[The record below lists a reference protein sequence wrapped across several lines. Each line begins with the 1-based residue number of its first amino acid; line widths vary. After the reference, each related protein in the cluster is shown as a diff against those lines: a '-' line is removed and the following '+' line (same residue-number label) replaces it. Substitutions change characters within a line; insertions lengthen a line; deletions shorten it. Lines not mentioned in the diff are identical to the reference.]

1 MVQKDLA
8 NTLREIGAKGSAAFY
23 QGPIAE
29 KFAAYMKAQ
38 GGLIDQKDLA
48 AIRANE
54 DPAIKINYK
63 GIDVYECPPNSQGFV
78 MLQALNILE
87 GMNVRYMRHNSA
99 PYLHAVTESLKLAF
113 ADRNKYVADPK
124 FTPNIPM
131 RQMLSKE
138 YAAMRRALD
147 RSGQGDRR
155 RGAVRQSHPADRSAA
170 LRRASRGWRM
180 RVRSRRRTTVITGE
194 ENGHT
199 TYLAVVDKDRN
210 MVSVTSSLLSLFGSG
225 HVVEGAGFMLNNR
238 MAYYGLDEDDVN
250 VLRPGKRV
258 RQTINPALALKDGKP
273 YMVFGTPGADTQPQ
287 AQMQFFLNVAE
298 FGMNVQ
304 QALEQDYIVSTS
316 FKSSYYP
323 HAAEGKLQVPAT
335 IAEARAR
342 RARGDG
348 PQARHPQ
355 RARRRLGEGDR
366 HSSAHRRVDG
376 RRQPDARQLR
386 DGVLKVPGASCLVPR
401 AGAKCRVHSHRCHR
415 VAAFSRV
422 RTRSRTGRPAHV
434 RRARPRGRRRS
445 STELTA
451 AVNADRS
458 DAARWGRLAMGLE
471 ANGLLVQAAANYEV
485 AVGLDGSEPRWRYQL
500 ALLKARRGEVDAALA
515 DLDRVV
521 QLAPGYAPAR
531 WKQGLW
537 WLDRGDTAKAQAAF
551 RSGRE
556 GRAERIPPATPVWR
570 SFTCRSARTR
580 RLPPRLKHCSPLIR
594 AIVTR
599 CNCWARPTGVSA
611 ANRMRALPS
620 PSVRPDNRRGPIP
633 GPTRSASTGAASPR
647 C

>member
-1 MVQKDLA
+1 MRRYVLLTVSLVSLLSVSPIAQTSTWRPVVLSDNGMVASGHALASEAGIRVLKAGGNAIDAAVAAWAVQGLTEPEMTGLGGDMFMLIYLAKTGEVKFINGTGVAPMAATVDFYTGKGGLPSDGILSVSVPGAVAGAELAANTYGTKSLAELMAPAAELAEKGFPITESLAGAIRGSADKFSPSAKAIWYNGNTPKGFGERVVQKDLA

-38 GGLIDQKDLA
+38 GGLIDRKDLA

-78 MLQALNILE
+78 MLQALNIVE

-131 RQMLSKE
+131 REMLSKE
-138 YAAMRRALD
+138 YAAIRRALID
-147 RSGQGDRR
+147 PDKAIHGEAPFGNP
-155 RGAVRQSHPADRSAA
+155 RGPSTSSQPIAYASPHPVP
-170 LRRASRGWRM
+170 G
-180 RVRSRRRTTVITGE
+180 TVITVE

-238 MAYYGLDEDDVN
+238 MAYYGLEADDVN

-304 QALEQDYIVSTS
+304 QALEQEYIVSTS

-323 HAAEGKLQVPAT
+323 HVAEGTLQVPSTLPKHVLDELAAMGHKLD
-335 IAEARAR
+335 IRNV
-342 RARGDG
+342 RGVG
-348 PQARHPQ
+348 SVKAIIIHP
-355 RARRRLGEGDR
+355 RT
-366 HSSAHRRVDG
+366 
-376 RRQPDARQLR
+376 
-386 DGVLKVPGASCLVPR
+386 GVL
-401 AGAKCRVHSHRCHR
+401 
-415 VAAFSRV
+415 
-422 RTRSRTGRPAHV
+422 
-434 RRARPRGRRRS
+434 
-445 STELTA
+445 
-451 AVNADRS
+451 
-458 DAARWGRLAMGLE
+458 MG
-471 ANGLLVQAAANYEV
+471 
-485 AVGLDGSEPRWRYQL
+485 
-500 ALLKARRGEVDAALA
+500 
-515 DLDRVV
+515 
-521 QLAPGYAPAR
+521 
-531 WKQGLW
+531 
-537 WLDRGDTAKAQAAF
+537 
-551 RSGRE
+551 
-556 GRAERIPPATPVWR
+556 
-570 SFTCRSARTR
+570 
-580 RLPPRLKHCSPLIR
+580 
-594 AIVTR
+594 
-599 CNCWARPTGVSA
+599 GVS
-611 ANRMRALPS
+611 
-620 PSVRPDNRRGPIP
+620 
-633 GPTRSASTGAASPR
+633 PTRDSYVMAY
-647 C
+647 

>member
-1 MVQKDLA
+1 MRRSLLLIVSLVAILSVAPLAQTSTWRPVVLSDTGMIASGHALASEAGIRVLKSGGNAIDAAVAAWAVQGLTEPEMTGLGGDMFLLVYLAKTGEVKFINGTGVAPMAATVDFYKGKGGLPGDGILSVSVPGAVAGAELAAKTYGTKPLSELMAPAVELADKGFPVTEALASAIRNSREKFSPSSKKIWFNGDTPLGFGDRVVQKDLA
-8 NTLREIGAKGSAAFY
+8 NTLREIGAKGSGAFY

-38 GGLIDQKDLA
+38 GGLIDRKDLA

-131 RQMLSKE
+131 IRMLSKE
-138 YAAMRRALD
+138 YAAMRRGLIDPDKAID
-147 RSGQGDRR
+147 GEAPFGNPASAPTDSG
-155 RGAVRQSHPADRSAA
+155 GATVGKPRLVYANPQLTPN
-170 LRRASRGWRM
+170 
-180 RVRSRRRTTVITGE
+180 TVITGE

-225 HVVEGAGFMLNNR
+225 HVVEGAGFVLNNR

-323 HAAEGKLQVPAT
+323 HAAEGKLQVPST
-335 IAEARAR
+335 IPKHVLDELAAMGHKLDIRNV
-342 RARGDG
+342 RGVG
-348 PQARHPQ
+348 SVKAIIIHP
-355 RARRRLGEGDR
+355 RT
-366 HSSAHRRVDG
+366 
-376 RRQPDARQLR
+376 
-386 DGVLKVPGASCLVPR
+386 GVL
-401 AGAKCRVHSHRCHR
+401 
-415 VAAFSRV
+415 
-422 RTRSRTGRPAHV
+422 
-434 RRARPRGRRRS
+434 
-445 STELTA
+445 
-451 AVNADRS
+451 
-458 DAARWGRLAMGLE
+458 MG
-471 ANGLLVQAAANYEV
+471 
-485 AVGLDGSEPRWRYQL
+485 
-500 ALLKARRGEVDAALA
+500 
-515 DLDRVV
+515 
-521 QLAPGYAPAR
+521 
-531 WKQGLW
+531 
-537 WLDRGDTAKAQAAF
+537 
-551 RSGRE
+551 
-556 GRAERIPPATPVWR
+556 
-570 SFTCRSARTR
+570 
-580 RLPPRLKHCSPLIR
+580 
-594 AIVTR
+594 
-599 CNCWARPTGVSA
+599 GVS
-611 ANRMRALPS
+611 
-620 PSVRPDNRRGPIP
+620 
-633 GPTRSASTGAASPR
+633 PTRDSYVMAY
-647 C
+647 